1 MEGEMDEEKAL
12 MEDQDKEKMDKE
24 SELDDPDKNKYCCC
38 SDTLCIGI
46 AWGVFIILVVIFIL
60 AMVLKYQKDG

>member
-12 MEDQDKEKMDKE
+12 MEKDEEKMDEK
-24 SELDDPDKNKYCCC
+24 SDADDKNKTCCC

>member
-12 MEDQDKEKMDKE
+12 MEEKDEEKMDDKNDT
-24 SELDDPDKNKYCCC
+24 DDPDKNKYCCC

>member
-1 MEGEMDEEKAL
+1 MDEEKAL
-12 MEDQDKEKMDKE
+12 MEKDEENKEDK
-24 SELDDPDKNKYCCC
+24 SATDDPDKNKVCCC

-60 AMVLKYQKDG
+60 AMVLKYQQS